1 MNCTECILNGDDVMS
16 GKGSS
21 PRPFSVSQD
30 KFAENW
36 DRVFGKK
43 SESDI
48 RLREQAL
55 DELAA
60 EAQRLEMYDDK

>member
-1 MNCTECILNGDDVMS
+1 MS